1 MDCVYLGT
9 SLFDSPWQ
17 FFGLIYNC
25 NVTVC
30 VPGGGAKG
38 LETTYISRLSTYV
51 YVLESGRVIYLKKM
65 HNFSFFV
72 DLSAIWG
79 AQKHK
84 KIGG

>member
-1 MDCVYLGT
+1 M
-9 SLFDSPWQ
+9 
-17 FFGLIYNC
+17 
-25 NVTVC
+25 
-30 VPGGGAKG
+30 PGGGAKG

-51 YVLESGRVIYLKKM
+51 LERGRVIYLKKM